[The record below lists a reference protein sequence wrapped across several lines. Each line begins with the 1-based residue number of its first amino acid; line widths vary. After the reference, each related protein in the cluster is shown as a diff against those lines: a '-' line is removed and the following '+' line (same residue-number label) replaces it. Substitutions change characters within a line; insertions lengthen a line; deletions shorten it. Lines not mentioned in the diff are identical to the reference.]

1 MEETFSIM
9 DLFRNNKKKKEKT
22 NNTVKFR
29 EENIIYRRILNL
41 LGII

>member
-9 DLFRNNKKKKEKT
+9 DLFHNNNKRET

-29 EENIIYRRILNL
+29 EENNISSNFKFTWYQIIK
-41 LGII
+41 